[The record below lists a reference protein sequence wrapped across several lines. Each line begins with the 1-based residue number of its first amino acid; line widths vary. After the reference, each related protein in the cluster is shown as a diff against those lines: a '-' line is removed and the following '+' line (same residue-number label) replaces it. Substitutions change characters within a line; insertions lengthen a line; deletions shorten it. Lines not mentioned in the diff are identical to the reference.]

1 MTIRRMN
8 LLDAMRYLA
17 ALEQHRHFGRAAQ
30 ACHITQ
36 PALSNAL
43 RSLESSLGVP
53 IVRRGRQFEGLT
65 PEGERVLASARR
77 MLHEQE
83 RLTQD
88 LASLIGR
95 PRGRLQIGAVP
106 TALPVA
112 MRLAARLR
120 ERADGIQPVVRS
132 LSSQAIEAGLENLT
146 LDLALGYTERAE
158 VAQRRLTVL
167 AQYTERYYLVERDLV
182 ERDLV
187 ERDRVER
194 APDDA
199 APGTTCR
206 WSDAADRALVLL
218 TPEMHNRA
226 IVDRALQ
233 SAGTRVSAAI
243 ETDNVLALL
252 QPLLDDGPAGLAAIL
267 PGALVA
273 TLRSV
278 PGLRVRA
285 LVEPMV
291 DTPIGLLSASHVQ
304 PTPALAAALALAQEP
319 DWLADLA
326 ARTGGGVLGAG

>member
-1 MTIRRMN
+1 MN

-65 PEGERVLASARR
+65 PEGERVLDSARR

-88 LASLIGR
+88 LASFIGR
-95 PRGRLQIGAVP
+95 PRGRLQIGVVP

-146 LDLALGYTERAE
+146 LDLALGYTDRAE

-167 AQYTERYYLVERDLV
+167 AQYTERYYLVERDGV
-182 ERDLV
+182 DTPPV
-187 ERDRVER
+187 TPPV
-194 APDDA
+194 
-199 APGTTCR
+199 TTCR
-206 WSDAADRALVLL
+206 WSDAAARALVLL

-252 QPLLDDGPAGLAAIL
+252 QPLLDDGPAALAAIL

-273 TLRSV
+273 TLRNV

-304 PTPALAAALALAQEP
+304 PTPALAAALALAEEP

-326 ARTGGGVLGAG
+326 ARTGGGVLGAV

>member
-1 MTIRRMN
+1 MN

-43 RSLESSLGVP
+43 RSLETSLGVP

-65 PEGERVLASARR
+65 PEGERVLESARR

-83 RLTQD
+83 RLNQD
-88 LASLIGR
+88 LASFIGR
-95 PRGRLQIGAVP
+95 PRGRLQIGVVP

-146 LDLALGYTERAE
+146 LDLALGYTDRAE

-167 AQYTERYYLVERDLV
+167 AQYTERYYLVERV
-182 ERDLV
+182 ERPRAWPPNANASTDLCTW
-187 ERDRVER
+187 
-194 APDDA
+194 ADA
-199 APGTTCR
+199 AARP
-206 WSDAADRALVLL
+206 LVLL

-233 SAGTRVSAAI
+233 SAGARVQAAI

-252 QPLLDDGPAGLAAIL
+252 QPLLDDGPAWLAAIL

-273 TLRSV
+273 TLRNV

-285 LVEPMV
+285 LVDPLVE
-291 DTPIGLLSASHVQ
+291 TPIGLLSASHVQ
-304 PTPALAAALALAQEP
+304 ATPALSAALALAAGA
-319 DWLADLA
+319 DWL
-326 ARTGGGVLGAG
+326 

>member
-1 MTIRRMN
+1 MN

-65 PEGERVLASARR
+65 PEGERVLDSARR

-88 LASLIGR
+88 LASFIGR
-95 PRGRLQIGAVP
+95 PRGRLQIGVVP

-146 LDLALGYTERAE
+146 LDLALGYTDRAE

-182 ERDLV
+182 ERDL
-187 ERDRVER
+187 
-194 APDDA
+194 DDA
-199 APGTTCR
+199 APDTTCR
-206 WSDAADRALVLL
+206 WSDAAARALVLL

-304 PTPALAAALALAQEP
+304 PTPALAAALALAEEP

>member
-1 MTIRRMN
+1 MN

-43 RSLESSLGVP
+43 RSLETSLGVP

-88 LASLIGR
+88 LASFIGR
-95 PRGRLQIGAVP
+95 PRGRLQIGVVP

-132 LSSQAIEAGLENLT
+132 LSSQSLEAGLENLT
-146 LDLALGYTERAE
+146 LDLALGYTDRQE

-167 AQYTERYYLVERDLV
+167 PQYTERYYLVERGAHPLDP
-182 ERDLV
+182 
-187 ERDRVER
+187 
-194 APDDA
+194 AGGGADA
-199 APGTTCR
+199 RLSTCR
-206 WSDAADRALVLL
+206 WSDAAARTMVLL

-226 IVDRALQ
+226 IVDRAWHA
-233 SAGTRVSAAI
+233 AGARVDAAI
-243 ETDNVLALL
+243 ETDTVLALL
-252 QPLLDDGPAGLAAIL
+252 QPLLDDGPGGLAAVL

-285 LVEPMV
+285 LVDPLVE
-291 DTPIGLLSASHVQ
+291 TPIGLLTASHVQ
-304 PTPALAAALALAQEP
+304 PTPALSAALALAQEA
-319 DWLADLA
+319 DWLADVA
-326 ARTGGGVLGAG
+326 ARTGVGVVLT

>member
-1 MTIRRMN
+1 MN

-88 LASLIGR
+88 LASFIGR
-95 PRGRLQIGAVP
+95 PRGRLQIGVVP

-146 LDLALGYTERAE
+146 LDLALGYIDRAE

-167 AQYTERYYLVERDLV
+167 PQFTERYYLVERNLDQ
-182 ERDLV
+182 RN
-187 ERDRVER
+187 
-194 APDDA
+194 A
-199 APGTTCR
+199 ADGPADTTCR
-206 WSDAADRALVLL
+206 WSDAAGRALVML

-233 SAGTRVSAAI
+233 SAGAQVHAAI
-243 ETDNVLALL
+243 ETDTVLALL
-252 QPLLDDGPAGLAAIL
+252 QPLLDDGPGALAAIL

-285 LVEPMV
+285 LVDPLVE
-291 DTPIGLLSASHVQ
+291 TSIGLLTASNVQ
-304 PTPALAAALALAQEP
+304 PTPALVTALALATEP
-319 DWLADLA
+319 DWLTDVA
-326 ARTGGGVLGAG
+326 ARTGVGVVSG

>member
-1 MTIRRMN
+1 MN

-43 RSLESSLGVP
+43 RSLETSLGVP

-88 LASLIGR
+88 LASFIGR
-95 PRGRLQIGAVP
+95 PRGRLQIGVVP

-112 MRLAARLR
+112 MRLAARLH
-120 ERADGIQPVVRS
+120 ERCDGIQPVVRS

-146 LDLALGYTERAE
+146 LDLALGYTDRQE
-158 VAQRRLTVL
+158 VAQRRLTVWP
-167 AQYTERYYLVERDLV
+167 QYTERYYLVERDRA
-182 ERDLV
+182 ER
-187 ERDRVER
+187 
-194 APDDA
+194 PGDA
-199 APGTTCR
+199 GPLEATGATCR
-206 WSDAADRALVLL
+206 WSDAAARALVLL

-233 SAGTRVSAAI
+233 SAGAQVQAAV
-243 ETDNVLALL
+243 ETDTVLALL
-252 QPLLDDGPAGLAAIL
+252 QPLLDDGPGALAAIL

-285 LVEPMV
+285 LVDPLVE
-291 DTPIGLLSASHVQ
+291 TPIGLLSASHVQ
-304 PTPALAAALALAQEP
+304 PTPALSAALALAGEAE
-319 DWLADLA
+319 WLVDVA
-326 ARTGGGVLGAG
+326 ARTGGGVLAVG

>member
-1 MTIRRMN
+1 MN

-43 RSLESSLGVP
+43 RSLETSLGVP

-65 PEGERVLASARR
+65 PEGERVLESARR

-83 RLTQD
+83 RLNQD
-88 LASLIGR
+88 LASFIGR
-95 PRGRLQIGAVP
+95 PRGRLQIGVVP

-146 LDLALGYTERAE
+146 LDLALGYTDRAE
-158 VAQRRLTVL
+158 VAQRRLTVQ
-167 AQYTERYYLVERDLV
+167 AQYTERYYLVEHLG
-182 ERDLV
+182 E
-187 ERDRVER
+187 RVER
-194 APDDA
+194 PGARPPDAVASTDLC
-199 APGTTCR
+199 T

-226 IVDRALQ
+226 IVDRAFR
-233 SAGTRVSAAI
+233 SAGARVQAAI

-252 QPLLDDGPAGLAAIL
+252 QPLLGDTPGALATIL

-273 TLRSV
+273 TLRHL
-278 PGLRVRA
+278 PTLQVRP
-285 LVEPMV
+285 LVSPLLE
-291 DTPIGLLSASHVQ
+291 TPIGLLTASHVQ
-304 PTPALAAALALAQEP
+304 PTPALAAALELAREAE
-319 DWLADLA
+319 WLAEVQGC
-326 ARTGGGVLGAG
+326 TG